1 MKTISDLVNEFG
13 VSRQRIQYIIK
24 QLPDDKK
31 PKKQGRNYII
41 TSEVEEEIRKHIE
54 DARTKFDDEKNMQQQ
69 AQQTNIDQVKN
80 ENNAKDETSNH
91 HSVIDLTA
99 QVEMLKNELA
109 DAKSQLKQE
118 TSTVHSM
125 QKLLDQSQQLQLIAQ
140 NKLEQIEKKNKELL
154 TTNTKKD
161 VNSVTTEEA
170 SVTNEHQT
178 TSEET
183 RSKKPWWKF
192 W

>member
-1 MKTISDLVNEFG
+1 MKTINDLVSEFG

-31 PKKQGRNYII
+31 PEKQGRNYII
-41 TSEVEEEIRKHIE
+41 TNEVEEEIRKHIE
-54 DARTKFDDEKNMQQQ
+54 DAHANDEDNMQQHTTEQ
-69 AQQTNIDQVKN
+69 PKQTTATTTNNDQ
-80 ENNAKDETSNH
+80 
-91 HSVIDLTA
+91 HSVVDLAA
-99 QVEMLKNELA
+99 QIEMLKNELA

-161 VNSVTTEEA
+161 IA
-170 SVTNEHQT
+170 SVT
-178 TSEET
+178 SEESNSVST
-183 RSKKPWWKF
+183 NQSRVTNNETNNKKPWWKF

>member
-1 MKTISDLVNEFG
+1 MKTINDLVSEFG

-31 PKKQGRNYII
+31 PEKQGRNYII
-41 TSEVEEEIRKHIE
+41 TNEVEEEIRKHIE
-54 DARTKFDDEKNMQQQ
+54 DAHANDEDNMQQH
-69 AQQTNIDQVKN
+69 ATESKPTQTTTVT
-80 ENNAKDETSNH
+80 NNNQ
-91 HSVIDLTA
+91 HSVVDLTA
-99 QVEMLKNELA
+99 QIEMLKNELA

-154 TTNTKKD
+154 TTNTKKN
-161 VNSVTTEEA
+161 VASVTTEE
-170 SVTNEHQT
+170 SDSTSSSNQSRTTN
-178 TSEET
+178 
-183 RSKKPWWKF
+183 KKPWWKF

>member
-1 MKTISDLVNEFG
+1 
-13 VSRQRIQYIIK
+13 
-24 QLPDDKK
+24 
-31 PKKQGRNYII
+31 
-41 TSEVEEEIRKHIE
+41 
-54 DARTKFDDEKNMQQQ
+54 
-69 AQQTNIDQVKN
+69 
-80 ENNAKDETSNH
+80 
-91 HSVIDLTA
+91 
-99 QVEMLKNELA
+99 
-109 DAKSQLKQE
+109 
-118 TSTVHSM
+118 M

-170 SVTNEHQT
+170 PVTNEHQT